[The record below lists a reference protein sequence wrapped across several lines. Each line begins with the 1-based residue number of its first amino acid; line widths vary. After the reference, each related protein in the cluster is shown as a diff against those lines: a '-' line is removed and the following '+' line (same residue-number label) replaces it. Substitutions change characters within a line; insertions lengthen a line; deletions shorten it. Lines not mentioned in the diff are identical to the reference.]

1 MEGATPSVLCSHFVV
16 MLILLLPD
24 TSVAEPRSQIIQ
36 LICGN
41 RTTVSVPN
49 FVGTM
54 ETLSEQVRARGYGVA
69 VTGTGPDATYGIS
82 QCYGDLSLLDCVLC
96 FSEART
102 LIPQCFPYNGARIYL
117 DGCFMRAENYSFY
130 DEYLGP
136 EDRRVCGNRTTK
148 GSLFQQNARAAVQQA
163 VENAPSNNGYAS
175 SQVSFLRDSNDTA
188 YVLADCWKTLS
199 ANSCAACLQN
209 ASASMLGCLPWSEG
223 RALYTGCFMRYSD
236 TNFLNAITT
245 NGGKVVVTIIV
256 VSSVVV
262 LGVGAFI
269 GIGVWKNKLIQKKRK
284 GANDAE
290 KLVKILHDI
299 SLNFKY
305 STLDK
310 ATGSFDEA
318 NKLGQGGFGTVYKG
332 VLADGREI
340 AVKRLFFNNKHRV
353 ADFYNEVNIVSS
365 IEHKNLIRLLGCC
378 CSGPESLL
386 VYEFLPN
393 QSLDHF
399 IFDPIKG
406 KALNWEKRFEIII
419 GTAEGLIYLHENTK
433 TRIIHR
439 DIKASNILLDSRL
452 RAKIADFG
460 LARSFQEG
468 KSHISTVL
476 AGTLGY
482 MAPEYLARGQL
493 TEKADVYS
501 FGVLLLEIVTGKKN
515 NKRKNDEDTVSL
527 VSDVW
532 EHFQRGIVEE
542 LFDLN
547 LMLHN
552 CHTINVQ
559 NEVARVLHVGLL
571 CTQAIPTLR
580 PFMSKALKMLVKKDE
595 ELPPP
600 TKPPFVDEKTMELHD
615 PWEDYSLKQGSS
627 SSIANLSH
635 TADQFA
641 LVISISDSKSGKF
654 VAKLRDSRVFHQVA
668 TSEACSSGEMERET
682 PSILCSLFV
691 IVLILLIP
699 DTSVAE
705 SISQIVQ
712 IICGNETG
720 ASVTN
725 YMDTTKNISQQM
737 RTRGYGVAVTGT
749 GLVTNYALAQCYSN
763 LSLVDCVLCFSEAE
777 TLLPQCYPYNGRR
790 IYLDGC
796 FFRVDNYMFYDQ
808 YLGPEDRHIC
818 GNRTTKGTLFQQNA
832 RRAVQQ
838 AVANA
843 PSNDGYARAE
853 VSVPGPS
860 NETAYVLADC
870 WKTLSANS
878 CAACLQ
884 NASASMLG
892 CLPWSEGRALY
903 TGCFMRYSDTN
914 FLNDTSTSGGWSS
927 RGKVVVIV
935 IVVVISSVV
944 VLGAAAFVGFGV
956 WKNKQIQKKRKG
968 KYFCAKNINDVHIA
982 EYISCD
988 LHTTVPRQLSR
999 INLRRYGLL
1008 MLFLGNLNLL
1018 GANDVEKLVKILHKN
1033 SLNFKYSTLD
1043 KATGSFDEANK
1054 LGQGGFGTVYKGV
1067 LADGREIA
1075 VKRLFFNNKHR
1086 AADFYNEVN
1095 IISSVQHKNLT
1106 RLLGCSCSGPESLL
1120 VYELLPNQSLDRF
1133 IFDPIKGKALN
1144 WEKRFEIIIG
1154 TAEGMVYL
1162 HENTNTRIIHRDI
1175 KASNILLDSRLR
1187 AKIADFGLARSFQA
1201 DKSHISTAIAGT
1213 LGYMAPEYLA
1223 HGQLTEKADV
1233 YSFGVLL
1240 LEIVTGSQNNK
1251 RKNAEYTVSLVSN
1264 AWEHFQRGIVEELF
1278 DPNLMLHNYHTINV
1292 KNEVARVLH
1301 VGLLCTQE
1309 IPTLRPSMSEALQM
1323 FVKKDEELPPPTK
1336 PPFVDEKTM
1345 ELHDPWEM
1353 YSLKQGDSAT
1363 TAHLSHSSF
1372 YPR

>member
-69 VTGTGPDATYGIS
+69 VTGTRPDATYGIS
-82 QCYGDLSLLDCVLC
+82 QCYGDLSLIDCVLC
-96 FSEART
+96 FSEVRT
-102 LIPQCFPYNGARIYL
+102 LIPQCFPYNGARIFL

-130 DEYLGP
+130 DQYLGP

-163 VENAPSNNGYAS
+163 VGNAPSNNGYAR
-175 SQVSFLRDSNDTA
+175 SQVSFPRDSNDTA

-199 ANSCAACLQN
+199 ANSCSACLQN

-245 NGGKVVVTIIV
+245 NGGSSSRGKVVVTIIV

-269 GIGVWKNKLIQKKRK
+269 DFGVWKNKLIQKKRK

-365 IEHKNLIRLLGCC
+365 IEHKNLIRLLGCS

-393 QSLDHF
+393 QSLDRF

-419 GTAEGLIYLHENTK
+419 GTAEGLVYLHENTK

-460 LARSFQEG
+460 LARSFQED

-482 MAPEYLARGQL
+482 MAPEYLAHGQL

-501 FGVLLLEIVTGKKN
+501 FGVLLLEIVTGKQN

-542 LFDLN
+542 LFDPN

-571 CTQAIPTLR
+571 CTQEIPTLR

-615 PWEDYSLKQGSS
+615 PWE
-627 SSIANLSH
+627 
-635 TADQFA
+635 
-641 LVISISDSKSGKF
+641 
-654 VAKLRDSRVFHQVA
+654 
-668 TSEACSSGEMERET
+668 
-682 PSILCSLFV
+682 
-691 IVLILLIP
+691 
-699 DTSVAE
+699 
-705 SISQIVQ
+705 
-712 IICGNETG
+712 
-720 ASVTN
+720 
-725 YMDTTKNISQQM
+725 
-737 RTRGYGVAVTGT
+737 
-749 GLVTNYALAQCYSN
+749 
-763 LSLVDCVLCFSEAE
+763 
-777 TLLPQCYPYNGRR
+777 
-790 IYLDGC
+790 
-796 FFRVDNYMFYDQ
+796 
-808 YLGPEDRHIC
+808 
-818 GNRTTKGTLFQQNA
+818 
-832 RRAVQQ
+832 
-838 AVANA
+838 
-843 PSNDGYARAE
+843 
-853 VSVPGPS
+853 
-860 NETAYVLADC
+860 
-870 WKTLSANS
+870 
-878 CAACLQ
+878 
-884 NASASMLG
+884 
-892 CLPWSEGRALY
+892 
-903 TGCFMRYSDTN
+903 
-914 FLNDTSTSGGWSS
+914 
-927 RGKVVVIV
+927 
-935 IVVVISSVV
+935 
-944 VLGAAAFVGFGV
+944 
-956 WKNKQIQKKRKG
+956 
-968 KYFCAKNINDVHIA
+968 
-982 EYISCD
+982 
-988 LHTTVPRQLSR
+988 
-999 INLRRYGLL
+999 
-1008 MLFLGNLNLL
+1008 
-1018 GANDVEKLVKILHKN
+1018 
-1033 SLNFKYSTLD
+1033 
-1043 KATGSFDEANK
+1043 
-1054 LGQGGFGTVYKGV
+1054 
-1067 LADGREIA
+1067 
-1075 VKRLFFNNKHR
+1075 
-1086 AADFYNEVN
+1086 
-1095 IISSVQHKNLT
+1095 KNL
-1106 RLLGCSCSGPESLL
+1106 
-1120 VYELLPNQSLDRF
+1120 
-1133 IFDPIKGKALN
+1133 
-1144 WEKRFEIIIG
+1144 
-1154 TAEGMVYL
+1154 
-1162 HENTNTRIIHRDI
+1162 
-1175 KASNILLDSRLR
+1175 
-1187 AKIADFGLARSFQA
+1187 
-1201 DKSHISTAIAGT
+1201 
-1213 LGYMAPEYLA
+1213 
-1223 HGQLTEKADV
+1223 
-1233 YSFGVLL
+1233 
-1240 LEIVTGSQNNK
+1240 
-1251 RKNAEYTVSLVSN
+1251 
-1264 AWEHFQRGIVEELF
+1264 
-1278 DPNLMLHNYHTINV
+1278 
-1292 KNEVARVLH
+1292 
-1301 VGLLCTQE
+1301 
-1309 IPTLRPSMSEALQM
+1309 
-1323 FVKKDEELPPPTK
+1323 
-1336 PPFVDEKTM
+1336 
-1345 ELHDPWEM
+1345 
-1353 YSLKQGDSAT
+1353 LKQGDSASI
-1363 TAHLSHSSF
+1363 AKLSHSSF
-1372 YPR
+1372 YPDDDISVLLN